1 MSTAATSATASPA
14 QRFAA
19 GLFRVPL
26 LGSAVQRTWRGARS
40 LAQRLGFQAAARR
53 YLRAHPVA
61 KLQLGAS
68 FKGHSGWFNTDL
80 FPERWP
86 VMRMDAARRFPL
98 PDASFHFV
106 FCEHMIEHVPLPGAR
121 KLLAESFR
129 VLKPGGRI
137 RIATP
142 DLARIIGVYRDP
154 ADPVHQRYLERTLGT
169 YALARDLPAHVVAFN
184 GMFYLHGH
192 RFIYDEATLRT
203 VLAAAG
209 FTEVQRFLPGE
220 SSTPDLRGVEIHQH
234 AIGVEANNLES
245 LVLEGRKP

>member
-1 MSTAATSATASPA
+1 MSQPTSA

-19 GLFRVPL
+19 GVFRVPL
-26 LGSAVQRTWRGARS
+26 VGTAVQRTWRGARS

-53 YLRAHPVA
+53 YLREHAVA

-68 FKGHSGWFNTDL
+68 FTGHPGWFNTDL

-98 PDASFHFV
+98 PDAAFHFV
-106 FCEHMIEHVPLPGAR
+106 FCEHMIEHVPLDGAR
-121 KLLAESFR
+121 TLLAESFR
-129 VLKPGGRI
+129 VLRPGGRI

-142 DLARIIGVYRDP
+142 DLARIIGVYSAP

-169 YALARDLPAHVVAFN
+169 YALARDLPARVAAFN

-192 RFIYDEATLRT
+192 RFIHDEESLSLLLRG
-203 VLAAAG
+203 AG
-209 FTEVQRFLPGE
+209 FVDVRRFAPGE
-220 SSTPDLRGVEIHQH
+220 SDTPELRGIEIHHH

-245 LVLEGRKP
+245 LVLEARKA